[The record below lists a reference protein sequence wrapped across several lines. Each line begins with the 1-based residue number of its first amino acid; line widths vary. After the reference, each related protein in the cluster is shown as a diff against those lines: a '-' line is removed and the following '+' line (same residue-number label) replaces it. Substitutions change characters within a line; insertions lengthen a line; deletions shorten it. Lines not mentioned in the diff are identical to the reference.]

1 MFMEEKGIKKVK
13 KKRLNFKR
21 LLILVLIL
29 YVISYTGYYLFKMPI
44 KNIVITGTNN
54 LTDYEVITTAK
65 IKDYPSIF
73 KTSSKTLEKRL
84 KKLDLVKDVE
94 IKKNLKG
101 ILTIN
106 ISENKLLF
114 INKST
119 NLLVLENG
127 KAIKN
132 DNYMGVS
139 TLINYV
145 PSDLYEELIT
155 ALGKINNDILYS
167 ISEIEYSQYLSAAN
181 EVIDNERFLLR
192 MNDDNMVY
200 ININNITKLNKY
212 KQIVSSLESKG
223 ILYLDSK
230 DNENFVF
237 ITYESL
243 NNGN

>member
-1 MFMEEKGIKKVK
+1 MEEKSIKKVK
-13 KKRLNFKR
+13 QKRLNFKK
-21 LLILVLIL
+21 LLILILIL

-44 KNIVITGTNN
+44 KNIIITGTTNIS
-54 LTDYEVITTAK
+54 DYEVITTAK

-73 KTSSKTLEKRL
+73 KTSANTLEKRL
-84 KKLDLVKDVE
+84 KTLDLVKDVN

-106 ISENKLLF
+106 ITENKLLF
-114 INKST
+114 VNKST
-119 NLLVLENG
+119 NLLILENG
-127 KAIKN
+127 KEIKN
-132 DNYMGVS
+132 DNYMGVP

-145 PSDLYEELIT
+145 PSDLYEKLIK
-155 ALGKINNDILYS
+155 ALGKVNNDVLYS
-167 ISEIEYSQYLSAAN
+167 ISEIEYSQYLSATN

-200 ININNITKLNKY
+200 VNINNITKLNKY
-212 KQIVSSLESKG
+212 KQIVSSLENKG

-230 DNENFVF
+230 DEENFVF

>member
-1 MFMEEKGIKKVK
+1 MEEKSIKKVK
-13 KKRLNFKR
+13 QKRLNFKK
-21 LLILVLIL
+21 LLILILIL

-44 KNIVITGTNN
+44 KNIVITGTTN
-54 LTDYEVITTAK
+54 LSDYEIIETAK
-65 IKDYPSIF
+65 IKNYPSIF

-84 KKLDLVKDVE
+84 KKLDLVKDVD

-106 ISENKLLF
+106 ITENKLLF
-114 INKST
+114 VNKST
-119 NLLVLENG
+119 NLLILANG
-127 KAIKN
+127 KEIKN
-132 DNYMGVS
+132 ANYMGVP

-145 PSDLYEELIT
+145 PSDLYEKLIE
-155 ALGKINNDILYS
+155 ALGKVDNDIIYS
-167 ISEIEYSQYLSAAN
+167 ISEIEYSQYLSSTN

-200 ININNITKLNKY
+200 VNINNINKLNKY
-212 KQIVSSLESKG
+212 KQIVSSLENKG

-230 DNENFVF
+230 DKENFVF

>member
-1 MFMEEKGIKKVK
+1 MEEKSIKKVK
-13 KKRLNFKR
+13 QKRLNFKK
-21 LLILVLIL
+21 LLILILIL

-44 KNIVITGTNN
+44 KNIVITGTTN
-54 LTDYEVITTAK
+54 LSDYEIIETAK
-65 IKDYPSIF
+65 IKNYPSIF

-84 KKLDLVKDVE
+84 KKLDLVKDVG

-106 ISENKLLF
+106 ITENKLLF
-114 INKST
+114 VNKST
-119 NLLVLENG
+119 NLLILANG
-127 KAIKN
+127 KEIKN
-132 DNYMGVS
+132 ANYMGVP

-145 PSDLYEELIT
+145 PSDLYEKLIE
-155 ALGKINNDILYS
+155 ALGKVDNDIIYS
-167 ISEIEYSQYLSAAN
+167 ISEIEYSQYLSSTN

-200 ININNITKLNKY
+200 VNINNINKLNKY
-212 KQIVSSLESKG
+212 KQIVSSLENKG

-230 DNENFVF
+230 DKENFVF